1 MADLLGWQNLLFL
14 VPLAVGVLLALG
26 SALGL
31 GSEGS
36 DNPLEAGP
44 VPVSVLVM
52 LGSLLF
58 GGLGVVLNAVLAPR
72 LREPVLYGPLSLLV
86 SAVASVLLT
95 RRCARLLARLMP
107 SAETYRVS
115 REDLVGRAGRLV
127 LPASPEGGV
136 AQVRDH
142 EGNLHQVR
150 VRTLAGR
157 LEKGSEVVVVEHHAP
172 DNTYVVAA
180 LED

>member
-1 MADLLGWQNLLFL
+1 MVDLLGWQNLLFL

-26 SALGL
+26 TALGL
-31 GSEGS
+31 GSEGADS
-36 DNPLEAGP
+36 PLEAGA
-44 VPVSVLVM
+44 VPVGVLGMV
-52 LGSLLF
+52 GALLF
-58 GGLGVVLNAVLAPR
+58 GGLGMVLNATLAPP
-72 LREPVLYGPLSLLV
+72 LREPVLYGPLSLLL

-115 REDLVGRAGRLV
+115 REDLVGRSGRLV
-127 LPASPEGGV
+127 LPASPEGGL

-142 EGNLHQVR
+142 EGNVHQVR

-172 DNTYVVAA
+172 DHTYVVAA